1 MCFCDKK
8 GEITV
13 SNKRGNV
20 WIAVSGVVE
29 NENGDW
35 LVVKKKYG
43 GLKGKWSFPAGFVD
57 EGETLDEAIVREIL
71 EETGIEAE
79 VQGVIG
85 IRSGVIQ
92 YKISDNMIIFKLKAH
107 TSRVIVQEAEL
118 FEAAFIS
125 PELLK
130 NDENSSLLLQSF
142 AEEAFEK
149 ILFKIDGLNPGEQFG
164 YTAYRI
170 FL

>member
-1 MCFCDKK
+1 MA
-8 GEITV
+8 
-13 SNKRGNV
+13 NKRGNV

-43 GLKGKWSFPAGFVD
+43 GLKGKWSFPAGFVN
-57 EGETLDEAIVREIL
+57 EGETLDEAIVREIH
-71 EETGIEAE
+71 EETGIETE
-79 VQGVIG
+79 VEGVIG

-92 YKISDNMIIFKLKAH
+92 NTISDNMIIFKLKAN
-107 TSRVIVQEAEL
+107 SSAVIVQEDEL
-118 FEAAFIS
+118 YEAAFFPPQS
-125 PELLK
+125 LK
-130 NDENSSLLLQSF
+130 GDENASLLLQSF

-149 ILFKIDGLNPGEQFG
+149 MLYKIEGLNPGDQFG
-164 YTAYRI
+164 YTSYRI

>member
-1 MCFCDKK
+1 MA
-8 GEITV
+8 
-13 SNKRGNV
+13 NKRGNV

-43 GLKGKWSFPAGFVD
+43 GLKGKWSFPAGFVN

-71 EETGIEAE
+71 EETGIAAE
-79 VQGVIG
+79 VQGVIA

-92 YKISDNMIIFKLKAH
+92 NTISDNMVIFKLKAN
-107 TSRVIVQEAEL
+107 SSAVIVQEDEL
-118 FEAAFIS
+118 FEAAFFPPQI
-125 PELLK
+125 LK
-130 NDENSSLLLQSF
+130 EDENASLLLQSF

-149 ILFKIDGLNPGEQFG
+149 MLYKIEGLNPGNQFG
-164 YTAYRI
+164 YTSYRI

>member
-1 MCFCDKK
+1 MA
-8 GEITV
+8 
-13 SNKRGNV
+13 NKRGNV

-43 GLKGKWSFPAGFVD
+43 GLKGKWSFPAGFVN
-57 EGETLDEAIVREIL
+57 EGETLDEAIVREIH

-79 VQGVIG
+79 VEGVIG

-92 YKISDNMIIFKLKAH
+92 NTISDNMIIFKLKAN
-107 TSRVIVQEAEL
+107 SSAVIVQEDEL
-118 FEAAFIS
+118 FEAAFFPPKI
-125 PELLK
+125 LK
-130 NDENSSLLLQSF
+130 GDENASLLLQSF

-149 ILFKIDGLNPGEQFG
+149 TLYKIDGLNPGDQFG

>member
-1 MCFCDKK
+1 MA
-8 GEITV
+8 
-13 SNKRGNV
+13 NKRGNV

-29 NENGDW
+29 NEKGDW

-43 GLKGKWSFPAGFVD
+43 GLKGKWSFPAGFVN
-57 EGETLDEAIVREIL
+57 EGETLDEAIVREIH

-92 YKISDNMIIFKLKAH
+92 NTISDNMIIFKLKAI
-107 TSRVIVQEAEL
+107 SSKVIVQEDEL
-118 FEAAFIS
+118 YEASFFS
-125 PELLK
+125 PQILK
-130 NDENSSLLLQSF
+130 DDEDASLLLQSF
-142 AEEAFEK
+142 AEEVFEK
-149 ILFKIDGLNPGEQFG
+149 MLYKVEGLNPGDQFG
-164 YTAYRI
+164 YTVYQL

>member
-1 MCFCDKK
+1 MA
-8 GEITV
+8 
-13 SNKRGNV
+13 NKRGNV
-20 WIAVSGVVE
+20 WVAVSGVVE

-43 GLKGKWSFPAGFVD
+43 GLKGKWSFPAGFVN
-57 EGETLDEAIVREIL
+57 EGETLDEAIVREIH

-79 VQGVIG
+79 VEGVIG

-92 YKISDNMIIFKLKAH
+92 NTISDNMIIFKLKAN
-107 TSRVIVQEAEL
+107 SSAVIVQEDEL
-118 FEAAFIS
+118 FEAAFF
-125 PELLK
+125 PPQVLK
-130 NDENSSLLLQSF
+130 GDENASLLLQSF

-149 ILFKIDGLNPGEQFG
+149 MLYKIEGLNPGDQFG
-164 YTAYRI
+164 YTSYRL